1 MKRKDLQAQASRFI
15 SDHDLPE
22 TALDL
27 IGLIG
32 WERTQALIAELGGVP
47 FPVPKRANNNA
58 AGARRYLQ
66 LAEIVG
72 RQAADVILRCYGDD
86 VLNIP
91 NCKTALRRA
100 RNRAIVSF
108 YDDGATLEEC
118 ALAFGV
124 TTRWVSIVLKT
135 VSPKAE
141 GQQLRVQGD
150 ASPDGGF
157 VPATCDGPGQSAEY

>member
-1 MKRKDLQAQASRFI
+1 MRKKDLQAQASRFV

-47 FPVPKRANNNA
+47 FPVPKRADNNA

-72 RQAADVILRCYGDD
+72 RQAADLLLRCYGDD

-91 NCKTALRRA
+91 NCKTALARA
-100 RNRAIVSF
+100 RNRAMVSF
-108 YDDGATLEEC
+108 YDSGATLEEC

-124 TTRWVSIVLKT
+124 TARWVSMVLKST
-135 VSPKAE
+135 SPE
-141 GQQLRVQGD
+141 GNGQQLKWRAHASRDSGRVAAKCEQ
-150 ASPDGGF
+150 SSE
-157 VPATCDGPGQSAEY
+157 SAEQ

>member
-1 MKRKDLQAQASRFI
+1 MRRKDLQAQASRFI

-47 FPVPKRANNNA
+47 FPVPKRANGNA

-72 RQAADVILRCYGDD
+72 RQAADLILRCYGDD

-91 NCKTALRRA
+91 NCKTALSRA
-100 RNRAIVSF
+100 RNRAMVSF
-108 YDDGATLEEC
+108 YDQGATLEEC

-124 TTRWVSIVLKT
+124 TTRWVSIVLKST
-135 VSPKAE
+135 APEGAGLLLEMRRRSRRSP
-141 GQQLRVQGD
+141 
-150 ASPDGGF
+150 ASPAS
-157 VPATCDGPGQSAEY
+157 PEN